1 MAETADPDAELARVQ
16 GHAIR
21 QADLDERLEA
31 MPPYMREQFVTPQGR
46 MRLLEGVVEE
56 EIFYKEAKAQG
67 LHEQADFKQEMQRV
81 RRNILVKNYFDK
93 VIQERSEPTQ
103 EEIVQYYEDH
113 KGEFGYNEFARASHI
128 LVPTEE
134 DARRVRSE
142 LDAGA
147 DFGELALKYS
157 MDPMSR
163 DGGGRVPHVILPQQG
178 LQGLGMLPE
187 FTTAVF
193 SMEPG
198 QVSAPVRTA
207 KGYHIIRVDERG
219 TDYVLPFEDARDDV
233 IARVRMEKRQNVQG
247 TLVAEL
253 KTKYNVVYV
262 TDLGTLKP
270 EDLFRLASEA
280 SNPREKIRYY
290 EQFLQ
295 DYPDN
300 ERAYEAKFMIGFTYA
315 EDLRNHAEAKK
326 VFTEFLEEY
335 PGSDLGDDARWMLEN
350 MDSGEHPEF
359 ESEAS

>member
-1 MAETADPDAELARVQ
+1 
-16 GHAIR
+16 
-21 QADLDERLEA
+21 
-31 MPPYMREQFVTPQGR
+31 
-46 MRLLEGVVEE
+46 
-56 EIFYKEAKAQG
+56 
-67 LHEQADFKQEMQRV
+67 
-81 RRNILVKNYFDK
+81 
-93 VIQERSEPTQ
+93 
-103 EEIVQYYEDH
+103 
-113 KGEFGYNEFARASHI
+113 
-128 LVPTEE
+128 
-134 DARRVRSE
+134 
-142 LDAGA
+142 
-147 DFGELALKYS
+147 
-157 MDPMSR
+157 
-163 DGGGRVPHVILPQQG
+163 
-178 LQGLGMLPE
+178 
-187 FTTAVF
+187 
-193 SMEPG
+193 
-198 QVSAPVRTA
+198 
-207 KGYHIIRVDERG
+207 VDERG